1 LLQSGNREAIVMSDL
16 ASTVGSELADYFEKV
31 CAKLH
36 KWVEPFSD
44 EQFWKNPFSYGNDI
58 GHLVLHLTGN
68 LNYYIGAK
76 VAASGYVRDRYREFA
91 EAARPSKEQ
100 VLQNFDRAIDMV
112 AETVRK
118 QSAEDWNKEY
128 SAKGVTSKNRFAIV
142 LDCAAHADHHVGQI
156 INLSRE
162 LSRESSAQSPST

>member
-1 LLQSGNREAIVMSDL
+1 
-16 ASTVGSELADYFEKV
+16 
-31 CAKLH
+31 
-36 KWVEPFSD
+36 
-44 EQFWKNPFSYGNDI
+44 
-58 GHLVLHLTGN
+58 
-68 LNYYIGAK
+68 
-76 VAASGYVRDRYREFA
+76 VRDRDREFA

-100 VLQNFDRAIDMV
+100 VLQNFDRAIDLV

-128 SAKGVTSKNRFAIV
+128 SADGVTAKNRFAIV

-162 LSRESSAQSPST
+162 LSRASSAQSPSA

>member
-1 LLQSGNREAIVMSDL
+1 MSDL
-16 ASTVGSELADYFEKV
+16 ASTVGSDLADCFEKV

-36 KWVEPFSD
+36 KWVEPISD

-76 VAASGYVRDRYREFA
+76 IAASGYVRDRDREFA

-118 QSAEDWNKEY
+118 QSAENWNKEY
-128 SAKGVTSKNRFAIV
+128 SAEGATSKNRFAIV

-162 LSRESSAQSPST
+162 LSRESSSQSSST